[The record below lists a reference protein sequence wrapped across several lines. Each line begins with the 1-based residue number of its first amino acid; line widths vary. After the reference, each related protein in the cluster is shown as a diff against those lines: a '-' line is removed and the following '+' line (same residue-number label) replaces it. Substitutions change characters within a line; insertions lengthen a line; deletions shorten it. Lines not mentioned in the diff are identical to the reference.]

1 MVQIL
6 ALSTKNLFRA
16 RTELTAT
23 SRESRDL
30 GPSIAKAAREVRIS
44 PDTGDGGRQA
54 GEGNR
59 DGGGE
64 TEDPAGEG
72 ARASHP
78 AGGIGEAEGM
88 AEARRG

>member
-1 MVQIL
+1 M
-6 ALSTKNLFRA
+6 
-16 RTELTAT
+16 
-23 SRESRDL
+23 

-72 ARASHP
+72 ARASHG
-78 AGGIGEAEGM
+78 ARRRAVGGGL
-88 AEARRG
+88 AEAAAIGRNRATVSLQP

>member
-1 MVQIL
+1 
-6 ALSTKNLFRA
+6 
-16 RTELTAT
+16 
-23 SRESRDL
+23 L

-88 AEARRG
+88 AEGVGAGGRRTTECGGFRP

>member
-1 MVQIL
+1 
-6 ALSTKNLFRA
+6 
-16 RTELTAT
+16 
-23 SRESRDL
+23 L

-88 AEARRG
+88 AEARRGRGGRKEDDRVRRVQAVRAV